1 MQDFSDLAAIFID
14 FICRT
19 FNGYTLLE
27 CTWQRANINLEI
39 HVELGPAL
47 SIDIYTDYTY
57 TVRGLH
63 NGLKFF

>member
-1 MQDFSDLAAIFID
+1 MQDFSDLSAILFVEPLMATH
-14 FICRT
+14 CL
-19 FNGYTLLE
+19 N
-27 CTWQRANINLEI
+27 ALEI

-63 NGLKFF
+63 HRLKFF